1 MKILITDGL
10 SKQGLD
16 LLTQH
21 PNIDVDLRKKIDK
34 KELMKII
41 NDYDAVVVRSA
52 TKIDKEII
60 ESLGENFKLIGR
72 AGIGVDNVDVQE
84 ASKKGIVVMNTPSAN
99 AITTAEH
106 TIALLFSLARNIP
119 QAYSSM
125 KDKKLSLIHI

>member
-84 ASKKGIVVMNTPSAN
+84 ASKKGIVVMN
-99 AITTAEH
+99 
-106 TIALLFSLARNIP
+106 
-119 QAYSSM
+119 
-125 KDKKLSLIHI
+125 LSLIHI

>member
-84 ASKKGIVVMNTPSAN
+84 ASKKG
-99 AITTAEH
+99 
-106 TIALLFSLARNIP
+106 
-119 QAYSSM
+119 
-125 KDKKLSLIHI
+125 KLKSNSTVCVEA